1 MKIDIDYEDLTGLL
15 RIGRGMG
22 LYLDIA
28 QVNSKGVLGDVLMYY
43 EMLALY
49 DVDYVNE
56 YSIGLTS
63 YMG

>member
-1 MKIDIDYEDLTGLL
+1 MDIDQGNLRSLL
-15 RIGRGMG
+15 SIGRGMG